1 MTFPLFFFG
10 KCDKFHGEGS
20 LPPKCQQKR
29 SLLSHQKRGSPPPP
43 SCNAKHPPPSFS
55 SALWLLS
62 LSHSLT
68 LRLCLLCFFKTPPHP
83 CVRDH
88 SMQAPFS
95 PSSKTLVCP
104 IVNREVKTLK
114 KTKERRE
121 MSPVG
126 FLHVTPLQPL
136 SSSHKKKR
144 IDSLSILIPLL
155 PLSKDSFRNCAFC

>member
-10 KCDKFHGEGS
+10 KCDKFQCGGS
-20 LPPKCQQKR
+20 LLQSVNRKEVFCPIKKRAPLLLFLVMPSIPPF
-29 SLLSHQKRGSPPPP
+29 
-43 SCNAKHPPPSFS
+43 SFFCPL
-55 SALWLLS
+55 APLS
-62 LSHSLT
+62 LPFFDFTSLSFM
-68 LRLCLLCFFKTPPHP
+68 FFKTPPHP

-114 KTKERRE
+114 NQRE
-121 MSPVG
+121 KRN
-126 FLHVTPLQPL
+126 VTCWLFARDSLTTTVVFPQEEKNRL
-136 SSSHKKKR
+136 
-144 IDSLSILIPLL
+144 SLSILIPLL